1 MYISLVKIAGTD
13 SRMCWKIILDFIKF
27 THLSWLYSAE
37 FVDLVWVDRC
47 SDIFEAEFHDLFSKK
62 NITNFG
68 FKNFKALTFLKK
80 FMECIGRRWIYSQNR
95 DSWFWAGYCHSMLTL
110 NQFWIDKFLCKNCAV
125 CMTKLMTFLTFDR
138 VSNHIHVNGW
148 NQVSKRTNF
157 DLILIFIRGYY
168 PKWVGV
174 SVLLWSVASCYWSL
188 QKLSEWFGFSRVDNR

>member
-1 MYISLVKIAGTD
+1 MSRVHRTTDLSAGSRMYMYMYISLVKIAGTD

-95 DSWFWAGYCHSMLTL
+95 CSWFWAGYCHSMLTL
-110 NQFWIDKFLCKNCAV
+110 NQFSNRQIFVQKLCCVHVK
-125 CMTKLMTFLTFDR
+125 THDLFD
-138 VSNHIHVNGW
+138 SW
-148 NQVSKRTNF
+148 SCLKSYTC
-157 DLILIFIRGYY
+157 
-168 PKWVGV
+168 KWVKP
-174 SVLLWSVASCYWSL
+174 SI
-188 QKLSEWFGFSRVDNR
+188 QKK